1 MNYFPLYTDYDQ
13 LAELLPIRT
22 KKQNRGKQNID
33 AMLQAFESHSQIGF
47 FKDIDSAI
55 EYVDSSDDAIIHIDT
70 LFMMMD
76 FLFSDRNPG
85 KEIDEAKAIR
95 FEYNSLDIYDYS
107 DDYFKKSKVKIP
119 MCLPF
124 KHIYPGNVDSIRR
137 MISLYCML
145 WDRAHQPNQQLKLI
159 RLNVFGR
166 LLKRYSFYKID
177 PIYVRFALK

>member
-1 MNYFPLYTDYDQ
+1 MNYFPLYIDYDQ
-13 LAELLPIRT
+13 LAEVLPFHT
-22 KKQNRGKQNID
+22 ENQNREERNIE

-55 EYVDSSDDAIIHIDT
+55 EYVDSSDNAIIHIET
-70 LFMMMD
+70 LFLIMD
-76 FLFSDRNPG
+76 FLYPDRDPG

-95 FEYNSLDIYDYS
+95 FEYNSLDIYGYS
-107 DDYFKKSKVKIP
+107 DDYFKKRKVRIP

-137 MISLYCML
+137 ITILYSVL
-145 WDRAHQPNQQLKLI
+145 WDKSHQPNQQSKLV

-177 PIYVRFALK
+177 PIYVRFA